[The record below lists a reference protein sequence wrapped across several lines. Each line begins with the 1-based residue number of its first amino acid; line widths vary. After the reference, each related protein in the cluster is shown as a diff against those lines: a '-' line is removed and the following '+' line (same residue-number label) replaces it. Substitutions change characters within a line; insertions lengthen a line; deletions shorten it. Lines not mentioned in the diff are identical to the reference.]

1 MADEAVRIGIAVDY
15 SEVDGIGDYV
25 KKVIDG
31 IDIDPL
37 KIDLDKDYLKGQVSQ
52 IEAMFKDIGK
62 VQIDTSKLDFKQ
74 QVSGVKG
81 YAAGLQQASKQA
93 ANLVAQLNKASSN
106 KFGLTGTNAAGTSI
120 TGRDLMLNDDD
131 IGALSKAAEDKKRI
145 LSEDMKAIREY
156 YQAVEKVSRNGA
168 KGIEFNN
175 QTGMFEATS
184 DTMRGQVQY
193 LNSVVDKFN
202 AVMDAY
208 KDAGVGAANAIAKVN
223 TAIAEKSSAAIEQK
237 QNSLAE
243 QDNSAFVKDAKQ
255 RIKTMN
261 DLQAQINAA
270 NKASPGAIYQ
280 DDNGNYQSD
289 ITALKALC
297 DEANRAKA
305 SVAAL
310 NQEIADQKSQ
320 GTELPKESIDAV
332 TTYKSRSDA
341 TSQAKAEI
349 QRQVESQKALVES
362 QKASYQ
368 EAIDVINEY
377 NKRRNDALNSG
388 GKVTF
393 DESQGKWVGDQMPEL
408 TQQLNEAAAAYDKL
422 SESQSRNNMSAEQ
435 SADITKRL
443 TESEAAYARAQE
455 KVNIKTSEKNTK
467 SYIDSLKELNNLYT
481 KVASGEQKW
490 TKAREGKSKEQYIGL
505 STMKKEMSAYMKS
518 IVSQGEIS
526 DPADYMNRMNTWK
539 KNFEQYRSGI
549 EAAGENTQ
557 SFGSK
562 LKGVFSNLT
571 SYMSVAQILMK
582 VTQGLKQM
590 ANAAAEV
597 ETAMNRIQIV
607 TGASDSQM
615 KTFLETTTTMAK
627 ELGQSVTDVAES
639 IETFSR
645 LGYNLSDSSTLAKFA
660 NIMANVSD
668 ADVKEST
675 TGITS
680 ILKGYGLDPSDAE
693 HVSDVL
699 IEVGQKYAISASE
712 LMEAFQRG
720 GAALSASGTDFEKS
734 AALFAATNASL
745 QNAATTGTLWKTK
758 ILLSLRIEICA

>member
-156 YQAVEKVSRNGA
+156 YQAVEKVSRDGA

-223 TAIAEKSSAAIEQK
+223 TAIAEKSSAAIEQM
-237 QNSLAE
+237 QNSLAK

-261 DLQAQINAA
+261 DLQAQIDAA
-270 NKASPGAIYQ
+270 NKAKPGSVVEN
-280 DDNGNYQSD
+280 NGKYETTID
-289 ITALKALC
+289 GLKLIVQQ
-297 DEANRAKA
+297 ANEAKA
-305 SVAAL
+305 SVAQLDAEMSKGNGWL
-310 NQEIADQKSQ
+310 TQ
-320 GTELPKESIDAV
+320 ESINEVNRFRTNA
-332 TTYKSRSDA
+332 SA
-341 TSQAKAEI
+341 TQSAKAEI
-349 QRQVESQKALVES
+349 KSQIESQNKAY
-362 QKASYQ
+362 K

-562 LKGVFSNLT
+562 LKGVFSSLT

-597 ETAMNRIQIV
+597 ETAMSRIQIV

-720 GAALSASGTDFEKS
+720 GAALYASGTDFEKS